1 MSRELNMMINSL
13 NVQLARAQNDA
24 IVQQRAADA
33 ERQKFEPAIAQ
44 QNARFETLTQQN
56 AAAAAQ
62 SQKNF
67 EAQLVASKQANEA
80 TVAGLN
86 QLLIENKA
94 ASDAQAAQFA
104 ESSAAAEARYQDQVA
119 RSARLASAY
128 IPAAQQT
135 ATAPAV
141 GDARVASQQV
151 SRQNQLS
158 NLSIVN
164 NPQKTNQLS
173 GLQIA

>member
-1 MSRELNMMINSL
+1 MSRQLNNMINQL
-13 NVQLARAQNDA
+13 NVQLATARNDS
-24 IVQQRAADA
+24 IVAQRAADA
-33 ERQKFEPAIAQ
+33 ERQRFEGIISS
-44 QNARFETLTQQN
+44 QNAKFDALTKQN
-56 AAAAAQ
+56 AEAAAK
-62 SQKNF
+62 SQANF
-67 EAQLVASKQANEA
+67 EAQLAASRQANEA

-86 QLLIENKA
+86 NLLIENKA

>member
-1 MSRELNMMINSL
+1 MSRELNEMINAL
-13 NVQLARAQNDA
+13 NVQLATARNDA
-24 IVQQRAADA
+24 IVAQRAADA
-33 ERQKFEPAIAQ
+33 ERQAFNNQIAA
-44 QNARFETLTQQN
+44 QNARFEQIQQQN
-56 AAAAAQ
+56 AANAAQ
-62 SQKNF
+62 AQKNF
-67 EAQLVASKQANEA
+67 EDQLAASKEANEA

-104 ESSAAAEARYQDQVA
+104 ESSAAAEARYQDQVS

-128 IPAAQQT
+128 IPTAQQT

-151 SRQNQLS
+151 NKQNQLS